1 MNQMAKEKKL
11 STDDLA
17 HPNDEPYE
25 DEEEQIQATDFE
37 YEQADLL
44 FEEDLADSFQ
54 TQWLEIQ
61 TKFVD
66 DPRTAVKEADG
77 LVAEVIKGIAEIF
90 AEERAE
96 IETQWSQGEDV
107 DTEDLRLI
115 LKRYRTFFHRLLAI

>member
-1 MNQMAKEKKL
+1 MNQIAKEKKL
-11 STDDLA
+11 STADLA
-17 HPNDEPYE
+17 YPNDEPYE
-25 DEEEQIQATDFE
+25 DGEEQVQAEE
-37 YEQADLL
+37 YGFDEADLL
-44 FEEDLADSFQ
+44 FEDSLTDSFQ
-54 TQWLEIQ
+54 SQWTEIQ

-96 IETQWSQGEDV
+96 LETQWSQGEDV

>member
-11 STDDLA
+11 STADLA

-96 IETQWSQGEDV
+96 LETQWSQGEDV

>member
-1 MNQMAKEKKL
+1 MNQIAKEKKL
-11 STDDLA
+11 STADLA
-17 HPNDEPYE
+17 HAADEPYE
-25 DEEEQIQATDFE
+25 VEEEQAQAEAYDYDET
-37 YEQADLL
+37 DLL
-44 FEEDLADSFQ
+44 FEDSLTDSFQ
-54 TQWLEIQ
+54 GQWLEIQ

-96 IETQWSQGEDV
+96 LETQWSQGEDV